1 MGVEEKFNKRKATTY
16 RIFAEDQHTPLFQR
30 KSQKQKREMETE
42 ESKNAEVGQGCGD
55 GKWALDNTGCQERRE
70 SKLQPFQNPSLSPN
84 PATKK

>member
-1 MGVEEKFNKRKATTY
+1 
-16 RIFAEDQHTPLFQR
+16 
-30 KSQKQKREMETE
+30 METE

-70 SKLQPFQNPSLSPN
+70 SKLQSFQNPSLSPN